1 MNAAVQAAARAA
13 ARAVLK
19 QEFEFVARHYGCS
32 EAERAEMREIAER
45 DLIAAGECFAYLAF
59 KIRRGDGGKAV

>member
-1 MNAAVQAAARAA
+1 MNAAVLAAARASA
-13 ARAVLK
+13 KAVLK

-59 KIRRGDGGKAV
+59 KIRRGDGRKTV

>member
-1 MNAAVQAAARAA
+1 MNAALQAAQRAS
-13 ARAVLK
+13 ARAVLR

-45 DLIAAGECFAYLAF
+45 DVVAAGECFAFLAA
-59 KIRRGDGGKAV
+59 KIRMEKSR